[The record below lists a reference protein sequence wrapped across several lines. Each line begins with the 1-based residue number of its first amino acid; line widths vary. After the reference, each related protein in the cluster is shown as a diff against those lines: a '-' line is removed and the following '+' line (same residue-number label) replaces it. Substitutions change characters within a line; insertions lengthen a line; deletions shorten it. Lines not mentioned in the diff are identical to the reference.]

1 MRTVRL
7 RQRWNRRFTTLG
19 LVLSMG
25 LILGAGQVIESSS
38 AEPAPSSAD
47 REELAEPADNQPVRE
62 SPGASRAVHQKGHR
76 TDHRSFQL

>member
-25 LILGAGQVIESSS
+25 LILGASQVIESSA
-38 AEPAPSSAD
+38 AEPDPTSAD
-47 REELAEPADNQPVRE
+47 REELVEPVDNRPVRE
-62 SPGASRAVHQKGHR
+62 SPVTSRAVHQKGHR
-76 TDHRSFQL
+76 ADYRSRRL

>member
-25 LILGAGQVIESSS
+25 LILGASQVIESSA
-38 AEPAPSSAD
+38 AEPKPPSAD
-47 REELAEPADNQPVRE
+47 RKEMVEPADNQPVRE
-62 SPGASRAVHQKGHR
+62 SPGASRAVHQEGHR
-76 TDHRSFQL
+76 ADRPSFQL

>member
-25 LILGAGQVIESSS
+25 LILGASQVIESSA
-38 AEPAPSSAD
+38 AEPDPTSAD
-47 REELAEPADNQPVRE
+47 REEMVEPADNRPVRE
-62 SPGASRAVHQKGHR
+62 SPGASRAVHLEGHR
-76 TDHRSFQL
+76 TDHRSLQL